1 MIESLS
7 AGVYY
12 RRKEVAV
19 VKGQTYIIL
28 AIIFALLVAIF
39 AVINVDPVQV
49 DYLFGSGE
57 APLILVILISV
68 LMGGIITASVGS
80 LRYFRLKQNYRS
92 LEKKMQNGTENT
104 PEEPT
109 VSEKDEEKG
118 SNDEPDKHKDR

>member
-1 MIESLS
+1 M
-7 AGVYY
+7 
-12 RRKEVAV
+12 
-19 VKGQTYIIL
+19 KGQTYIIL